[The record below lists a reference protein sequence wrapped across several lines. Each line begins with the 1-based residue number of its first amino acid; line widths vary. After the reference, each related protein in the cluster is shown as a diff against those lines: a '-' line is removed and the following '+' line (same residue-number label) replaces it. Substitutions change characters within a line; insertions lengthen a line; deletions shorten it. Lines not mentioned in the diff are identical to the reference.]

1 MKNLIIVLLTL
12 ATSLASAQ
20 ITANW
25 KGGSPGQETNWNY
38 AKNWSNNQV
47 PDEFTHVVI
56 AIEMI
61 GHLAQPVINDYAS
74 VATVKLHSGS
84 SLTISGKGTLE
95 IDGEFTYSNG
105 IVMYG
110 GFLFNNGKIMLSNVE
125 FLQGAFRLDNIQGTG
140 RLFIDGEQMN
150 GDILA
155 QN

>member
-12 ATSLASAQ
+12 ATSFATAQ
-20 ITANW
+20 VTVNW
-25 KGGSPGQETNWNY
+25 KGGTPGQETNWNY

-47 PDEFTHVVI
+47 PNEFTHVVI
-56 AIEMI
+56 AANNN
-61 GHLAQPVINDYAS
+61 GHFAQPVISNYVAIAS
-74 VATVKLHSGS
+74 VQIQSGA

-105 IVMYG
+105 IAMYG

-125 FLQGAFRLDNIQGTG
+125 FLRGAFQLDNIQGNG
-140 RLFIDGEQMN
+140 RLFIDGAQMN
-150 GDILA
+150 GDVLA

>member
-1 MKNLIIVLLTL
+1 
-12 ATSLASAQ
+12 
-20 ITANW
+20 
-25 KGGSPGQETNWNY
+25 
-38 AKNWSNNQV
+38 
-47 PDEFTHVVI
+47 
-56 AIEMI
+56 
-61 GHLAQPVINDYAS
+61 
-74 VATVKLHSGS
+74 VKLHSGS

-125 FLQGAFRLDNIQGTG
+125 FLQGAFRLDNIQGAG